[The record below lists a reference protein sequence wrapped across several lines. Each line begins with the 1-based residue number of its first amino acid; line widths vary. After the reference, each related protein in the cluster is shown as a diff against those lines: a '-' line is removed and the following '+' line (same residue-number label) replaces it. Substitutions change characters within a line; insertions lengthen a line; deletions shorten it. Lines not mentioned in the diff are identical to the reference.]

1 MNTKITTFVST
12 LTLILAT
19 SASAQMISILPGGRG
34 NLYIGTPTTLPGPLS
49 NISISPRITLPA
61 PLLAP
66 SIVVTLAPAP
76 VPAQIPVQIPAPALP
91 ILPVTPV
98 VPNLP
103 KSVIPE
109 HMWNFA
115 MHDNVTMPYPSAL
128 RAQLSAPSKDGSAK
142 DAAASR
148 EKLDNLFDGRKQPSE
163 KTDDLGPV
171 RSDRHQSLPEHDLE
185 SEIGAY

>member
-1 MNTKITTFVST
+1 MNTKMMMFVST

-34 NLYIGTPTTLPGPLS
+34 NLYIGTPTTLPGPMG
-49 NISISPRITLPA
+49 NIAISPRISLPA

-66 SIVVTLAPAP
+66 SISVALAPAAVP
-76 VPAQIPVQIPAPALP
+76 VPVVVP

-98 VPNLP
+98 MPALP
-103 KSVIPE
+103 ISAIPE

-115 MHDNVTMPYPSAL
+115 MHDNITLPYPTAL

-148 EKLDNLFDGRKQPSE
+148 EKLDNLFDGRRQPTE
-163 KTDDLGPV
+163 KKDDLGPV

>member
-1 MNTKITTFVST
+1 MNTKMMTFVST

-34 NLYIGTPTTLPGPLS
+34 NLYIGTPTTLPGPMS
-49 NISISPRITLPA
+49 NITISPRITLPA

-66 SIVVTLAPAP
+66 SITVALAPAP
-76 VPAQIPVQIPAPALP
+76 VPAQIPVPVLP

-98 VPNLP
+98 VPALP
-103 KSVIPE
+103 VSVIPE

-115 MHDNVTMPYPSAL
+115 MHDNVPLPFPSAL

-148 EKLDNLFDGRKQPSE
+148 EKLDNVFDGRKLPSE